1 MFFHFF
7 QIFQCTSIL
16 KYTYSKKL
24 DKLLLDNSLKV
35 QQYYL
40 NFIRLYHIYFVFI
53 PTLENLQV
61 FYKIYSLHVFFSC
74 SRSKLMN

>member
-7 QIFQCTSIL
+7 QIFQCTSIF
-16 KYTYSKKL
+16 KYTFNKKL
-24 DKLLLDNSLKV
+24 NKLLPDNSLKV

-40 NFIRLYHIYFVFI
+40 NFGRLYHIYFVFI
-53 PTLENLQV
+53 PTFENLRV
-61 FYKIYSLHVFFSC
+61 FHKIYSLYVFFSC